1 MPTYA
6 YHTIVNMIKKGFID
20 TLSPIQK
27 ILLSF
32 ILLILAGTALL
43 KLPFATRSG
52 ISFVDALFTSTSA
65 VCVTGLIV
73 LDTAKDFTL
82 AGQFIILLLIQ
93 LGGLGIMTFSIA
105 ILSFIG
111 ADLSI
116 KWRFTFDSFY
126 DAMKK
131 LPIKSLLKKIIVYT
145 LIIEASIAIALFSQ
159 FADHFTLPRAI
170 WHSVFHAVSAFCNA
184 GFSTFSNS
192 LMDYRSNYIVQLA
205 IGIGI
210 ILGGLGFLVLTEL
223 AQAKRKRIKLFF
235 GQFTLHT
242 KFVLFIT
249 GILIIM
255 GIGVFLVLEWHY
267 SIRDLSIGEKLFAA
281 FFQSVTC
288 RTAGFNTVDI
298 GSLRSPT
305 LFVMMLLMFIGGSPG
320 SIAGGI
326 KTTTMGVI
334 ASLIYSKFR
343 GSQQIVFWG
352 RSLNS
357 DTIERST
364 SLMILAIFFITFS
377 AFLLLTIDVFHVK
390 DPFLAVLFEVT
401 SAFGTVGLSTGI
413 TSSISD
419 PGRVLMCLVMYIG
432 RLGPLTLIMA
442 LTARRKRVNIEY
454 PKEHIMI
461 G

>member
-1 MPTYA
+1 M
-6 YHTIVNMIKKGFID
+6 KRKGFIYN
-20 TLSPIQK
+20 LSPIQK

-32 ILLILAGTALL
+32 IMLILTGTALL
-43 KLPFATRSG
+43 KIPFATRGG
-52 ISFVDALFTSTSA
+52 ISVIDALFTSTSA

-82 AGQFIILLLIQ
+82 AGQCIILLLIQ
-93 LGGLGIMTFSIA
+93 FGGLGIMTFSIA
-105 ILSFIG
+105 ILSLIG

-126 DAMKK
+126 DVMKEF
-131 LPIKSLLKKIIVYT
+131 PIKSLLKKIIVYT
-145 LIIEASIAIALFSQ
+145 LIIEASIALALFSQ
-159 FADHFTLPRAI
+159 FVDHFTLPQAI
-170 WHSVFHAVSAFCNA
+170 WHSIFQAVSAFCNA

-192 LMDYRSNYIVQLA
+192 LMDYRSNYIVQLS

-223 AQAKRKRIKLFF
+223 AQAKRKRITFYF
-235 GQFTLHT
+235 TQFTLHT
-242 KFVLFIT
+242 KFVLLIT
-249 GILIIM
+249 GILIIA

-267 SIRDLSIGEKLFAA
+267 SIRNLSIGEKLIAS

-334 ASLIYSKFR
+334 VSLIYSKFR
-343 GSQQIVFWG
+343 GTQQIVFWG
-352 RSLNS
+352 RSLNPE
-357 DTIERST
+357 TIERST
-364 SLMILAIFFITFS
+364 SLMILAILFITFS
-377 AFLLLTIDVFHVK
+377 AFLLLTVDTFHVK

-442 LTARRKRVNIEY
+442 LTSKKKRVNIEY
-454 PKEHIMI
+454 PEEHIMI